1 MSDFGPIPRLEPDP
15 DGLDFDGL
23 QALGMELLQALSGA
37 RWTDYNPHDPGVTIL
52 DQLCYALTDLAYRT
66 ELPHEDYLAGPD
78 GVIDLARHAL
88 HQPQDVFPTEPVTAQ
103 DWRRLLYDR
112 IGQVEDAWVRDHE
125 PVRGVPSG
133 LLEIDFRLA
142 GSVSVKG
149 HRNAVKR
156 SIRAVFAAHRGLC
169 QDILQVRALKH
180 KDCYLAGHI
189 EIHSLRD
196 PAAIYA
202 DIHFRSAACIA
213 SGLQLESYEQA
224 AAAGVPPERLFSGPL
239 TRHGRVSDGSQR
251 DRRAPVSLARLVDVI
266 RGIDGVQEVHALELR
281 GADGATIDLTRPAPR
296 GWVARLRF
304 PDHAQPVPALR
315 LHAMGKTDSMDEDV
329 QPGTGHA
336 ARDLLGDA
344 RIALQKLEF
353 ESRAQ
358 RARPVVFERLTPAP
372 AGSGRPLGSY
382 YSIQHQFP
390 AIYGINAHGVP
401 PGAAPAV
408 RAGARQLKAY
418 LYVFEQV
425 MANYLQ
431 GLADVGSL
439 FSLDGLAQSTF
450 AQVID
455 NTMLP
460 DIEVLYTDDL
470 ARIRAR
476 LDGIRASFDRF
487 EDRRERVLDVLL
499 AMYGERYTQQALRKF
514 AVYTDGPRALAE
526 WLLENKLVWLRQI
539 VTLSRKRGTA
549 FRYDQPAWGTDNVSG
564 AQRKIAVLLGLH
576 ETPHCRSLCAPLR
589 EHGLRI
595 VPDPSA
601 REYAAEAAGLLDRLD
616 GQSRAPVL
624 RVAETM
630 FREAFL
636 RSQVRVD
643 GGRAIFSPAAT
654 PDAAWELGRID
665 AQAGASGR
673 SRLDAFRARL
683 RTLNMRCEGLH
694 LVEHVLLRP
703 RRDRQAFAP
712 WVPDDYYPFQVSI
725 VFPGWT
731 ARFADPEFRKF
742 AEETVSLNLPAHVLP
757 HFYWLGYVA
766 MDDFEQRLQRWYAA
780 LRHASLAMQQDGG
793 ADPAPCLAALDQASL
808 SLIMLLRREA
818 RDSTRRWI

>member
-66 ELPHEDYLAGPD
+66 ELPHEDYLAGTN
-78 GVIDLARHAL
+78 GAIDLARHVL
-88 HQPQDVFPTEPVTAQ
+88 HQPQDVFPSEPVTAQ
-103 DWRRLLYDR
+103 DWRRVLYDR

-125 PVRGVPSG
+125 PVPGAPSG
-133 LLEIDFRLA
+133 LLEIDFRLG
-142 GSVSVKG
+142 GSVSGKTQ
-149 HRNAVKR
+149 RNAVRRQIR
-156 SIRAVFAAHRGLC
+156 SVFAARRGLC

-180 KDCYLAGHI
+180 KDFYLAGHI

-213 SGLQLESYEQA
+213 SGLQIESYEQA

-239 TRHGRVSDGSQR
+239 TQHGRVSDGSQR
-251 DRRAPVSLARLVDVI
+251 DRRAPVSLARLVGVI
-266 RGIDGVQEVHALELR
+266 RGIDGVQEVHKLELR
-281 GADGATIDLTRPAPR
+281 GADGAKIDLSRPPPR
-296 GWVARLRF
+296 GWAARLCF
-304 PDHAQPVPALR
+304 PNAEHGRLLR
-315 LHAMGKTDSMDEDV
+315 LHTMGKTDSADEDV
-329 QPGTGHA
+329 QAGAGHEA
-336 ARDLLGDA
+336 HGLLQDA

-353 ESRAQ
+353 ESRAL
-358 RARPVVFERLTPAP
+358 RARPAAFERLAPAP
-372 AGSGRPLGSY
+372 TGSGRPLGSY

-401 PGAAPAV
+401 PRAAPAV

-431 GLADVGSL
+431 GLAGVGSL
-439 FSLDGLAQSTF
+439 FSLDGIGQSTF

-455 NTMLP
+455 DTMLP

-470 ARIRAR
+470 ARIRVR
-476 LDGIRASFDRF
+476 LDGIRARHDRF

-514 AVYTDGPRALAE
+514 AVYTHGPRALAE

-539 VTLSRKRGTA
+539 VTLSRERAAA
-549 FRYDQPAWGTDNVSG
+549 FRYDEPAWGTDNVSG

-595 VPDPSA
+595 VPDASA
-601 REYAAEAAGLLDRLD
+601 REYAAEAAGLLDRL
-616 GQSRAPVL
+616 GGHGRMPVL
-624 RVAETM
+624 RVGETV

-636 RSQVRVD
+636 RSRVSVQE
-643 GGRAIFSPAAT
+643 GRAIFRAAAAA
-654 PDAAWELGRID
+654 PDDTWELGRIE
-665 AQAGASGR
+665 AQAGAPGN
-673 SRLDAFRARL
+673 SRLDAFRAAL
-683 RTLNMRCEGLH
+683 RSMNIRCEGMH

-703 RRDRQAFAP
+703 RRDRRAFAP

-780 LRHASLAMQQDGG
+780 LRHASLAMQQDGS
-793 ADPAPCLAALDQASL
+793 ADPAPSLAALDQASL
-808 SLIMLLRREA
+808 SLIMILRREA